1 MLIIKKI
8 VSALAVICVILAVT
22 TGIVL
27 AVTGRPSGE
36 RPEFV
41 PPEFDRNA
49 VSGVPTVPDDLGWY
63 EVYKAGMSFKAM
75 VCGEIRIRNGAAK
88 VYFTNPKENTLWL
101 KLRVTT
107 EKGDILAE
115 TGLIK
120 PGEYL
125 PEITFDSLPD
135 DGEKIILRLM
145 SYQPDTYYSGGS
157 VTLTTVAQIKGE

>member
-1 MLIIKKI
+1 M
-8 VSALAVICVILAVT
+8 AEA
-22 TGIVL
+22 
-27 AVTGRPSGE
+27 SGH
-36 RPEFV
+36 
-41 PPEFDRNA
+41 DR
-49 VSGVPTVPDDLGWY
+49 
-63 EVYKAGMSFKAM
+63 
-75 VCGEIRIRNGAAK
+75 
-88 VYFTNPKENTLWL
+88 
-101 KLRVTT
+101 
-107 EKGDILAE
+107 KGDILAE